1 MRGGGSNLQKLLALY
16 VVCGLFSYLI
26 NRDIDEDD
34 YNTRNV
40 KRQNRR
46 TNDKIRIME
55 FAGDIRFP
63 FVIICRPKIKYE
75 EIFLQNFVILLLPYL
90 DISFSP
96 NKIGK
101 PTATATPQIAKIE
114 PNITL

>member
-1 MRGGGSNLQKLLALY
+1 MKLY
-16 VVCGLFSYLI
+16 VDYFAYLI
-26 NRDIDEDD
+26 NRDIDEYD

-63 FVIICRPKIKYE
+63 FVNCRPKIKYE
-75 EIFLQNFVILLLPYL
+75 DIFLNTKFCEKFWQ
-90 DISFSP
+90 DD
-96 NKIGK
+96 
-101 PTATATPQIAKIE
+101 
-114 PNITL
+114 